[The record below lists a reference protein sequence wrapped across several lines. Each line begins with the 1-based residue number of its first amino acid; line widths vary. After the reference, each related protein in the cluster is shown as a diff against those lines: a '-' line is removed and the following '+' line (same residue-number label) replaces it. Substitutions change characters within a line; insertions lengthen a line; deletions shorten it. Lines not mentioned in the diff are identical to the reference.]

1 MKKIILIFLS
11 LIVLASAGIG
21 TTVAANDTNNTTD
34 AIANDTANDPAVN
47 NTVANNTAA
56 LAAPTANAIVAD
68 SGNSVNVNRNTV
80 IVKSTNVNTQIQS
93 QRALRQGT
101 NAVVVYYVPMKIVV
115 IPMATSG
122 TMTTGNGL
130 GTSSNNNGTSVPLQT
145 TGLNPISGIVGIL
158 GVVGGLLVSR
168 LKFGS

>member
-1 MKKIILIFLS
+1 MKKIMLIFL
-11 LIVLASAGIG
+11 LTIVLASAGIG
-21 TTVAANDTNNTTD
+21 TITAQNETNTT
-34 AIANDTANDPAVN
+34 NDTANDPVVN
-47 NTVANNTAA
+47 NTIANNTVNANVSI
-56 LAAPTANAIVAD
+56 LDPQANAIVAD
-68 SGNSVNVNRNTV
+68 SGNSVNVNKNTV

-93 QRALRQGT
+93 QRALRQGI
-101 NAVVVYYVPMKIVV
+101 NAAVVYYVPVQIVA

-158 GVVGGLLVSR
+158 GVAGGLLASR
-168 LKFGS
+168 LKR